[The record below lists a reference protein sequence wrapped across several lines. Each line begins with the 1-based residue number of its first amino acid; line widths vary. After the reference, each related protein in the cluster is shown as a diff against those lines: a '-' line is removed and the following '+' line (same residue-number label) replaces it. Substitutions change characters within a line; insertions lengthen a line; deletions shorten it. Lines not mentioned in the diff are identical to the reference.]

1 MSFIRDSRDTK
12 DYSFQRD
19 EKSFKILKI
28 LDLPISFIR
37 DLRDIKDYFS
47 QRDEKSF

>member
-1 MSFIRDSRDTK
+1 MSFIRDLRDTK

-19 EKSFKILKI
+19 EKSYKILQI
-28 LDLPISFIR
+28 PDFSMSFIR
-37 DLRDIKDYFS
+37 DLKDIKDYFS